1 MNLKKE
7 SKCHVGFLRSSLIRG
22 NPLTHCLTPIPADPL
37 HAGLVLAS
45 CPTGLAPPLPYR
57 RHRRARLSPTATC
70 WADGP
75 APQQSLGLGH
85 CGFLLLSNF
94 MLKLSST
101 LNNSELHQMFE

>member
-45 CPTGLAPPLPYR
+45 CPTGLAPRYPTVVIAVHVFLQPP
-57 RHRRARLSPTATC
+57 RAGQTGLHHNSH
-70 WADGP
+70 WA
-75 APQQSLGLGH
+75 
-85 CGFLLLSNF
+85 
-94 MLKLSST
+94 
-101 LNNSELHQMFE
+101 